1 MQDDVADAWRLFL
14 FNWVAIALMSAA
26 FALGVGL
33 AGFTVELS
41 GLLFSLGFVAVYAG
55 FAHANARAPARRD
68 PQVMFVLGGTAQ
80 IVMITV
86 VMAPL
91 TYVAAAANF
100 PLKDGNLLA
109 IDRALG
115 FNWAAYVAYVNER
128 PLLAMWLSYGYSMIR
143 WPLFAIPVVLAAA
156 CRYQR
161 VAEFTLA
168 FGLALAATTIV
179 SALVPAIGV
188 YQQIGLD
195 PDTLTN
201 LAPRAYLD
209 QVRDLAP
216 VRDGSLRYLDLFAL
230 AGIVTFPSFHA
241 GSALLY
247 AWALWPVRWIRPIA
261 VLANVMMLA
270 ATPIDGGHY
279 FIDLAAGLAVAVLAI
294 AAARWCG
301 RQLAAR
307 NATGDIRGTLAS
319 AE

>member
-1 MQDDVADAWRLFL
+1 
-14 FNWVAIALMSAA
+14 
-26 FALGVGL
+26 
-33 AGFTVELS
+33 
-41 GLLFSLGFVAVYAG
+41 
-55 FAHANARAPARRD
+55 
-68 PQVMFVLGGTAQ
+68 MFVLGGTAQ

-91 TYVAAAANF
+91 TARRGGGEF
-100 PLKDGNLLA
+100 PAKGRHLA

-115 FNWAAYVAYVNER
+115 FNWAAMSPTLMSAR
-128 PLLAMWLSYGYSMIR
+128 CSRWLSYGYSMIR
-143 WPLFAIPVVLAAA
+143 WPLFAIPVVLQPPAAINA
-156 CRYQR
+156 SRNSHR
-161 VAEFTLA
+161 L
-168 FGLALAATTIV
+168 GLALAATTIV

-247 AWALWPVRWIRPIA
+247 AWALWPVRWIASRFT
-261 VLANVMMLA
+261 VLANGAMLA
-270 ATPIDGGHY
+270 ATPVDGGHY
-279 FIDLAAGLAVAVLAI
+279 H
-294 AAARWCG
+294 RPCG
-301 RQLAAR
+301 RACGGG
-307 NATGDIRGTLAS
+307 GDRRGALVRPKACD
-319 AE
+319 ACGA